1 MRTDIEE
8 QLEGSVTSWKFLD
21 QRTLRINKKTNLK
34 VDDKGLMW
42 TDLLQYIFNGE
53 LIKFGNWLALEWEEK
68 ERVKGNC
75 G

>member
-34 VDDKGLMW
+34 EVDDKGLMW

-53 LIKFGNWLALEWEEK
+53 LIKFGN
-68 ERVKGNC
+68 
-75 G
+75 